1 MAERRIVV
9 IGTGYV
15 GLTTG
20 ACLASL
26 GHQVMCVD
34 IDVEKIDRLRAGRIP
49 MLEPGLAD
57 LVRDGQVS
65 GRLEFTVDGDAAV
78 AGTEFLFLCL
88 PTPKGAD
95 GGADLRA
102 TESTVARIRDTLP
115 VGCVVVNKST
125 VPVGTSVRIAGLL
138 DRPDVA
144 VVSNPE
150 FLREGSAVTDFLK
163 PDRIVVGA
171 DVPEAGAR
179 VAGLYSRLRAPV
191 LVTDAASAELVKY
204 VANCFLAMKLSFVNA
219 VAEMC
224 EHFDAD
230 VDEVLD
236 AVGRDPRIGRSYLRP
251 GPGWGGSCL
260 PKDSDAMLRMADTV
274 GFSFPLL
281 RATIESNAQQLERVV
296 TKLATAFGGSL
307 DGARVGLLGLTFKA
321 GTNDLR
327 GSPALAVAEL
337 LAARGAELLA
347 CDPTVAGGTEVDG
360 ITVMDDPYQ
369 VAENAEALVL
379 LTDWPQ
385 FRALDWVRM
394 AKFLDGTVVLD
405 TRNHLDPEKLGS
417 AGLVCHGI
425 GRSLK
430 PRSWTGAPPAG

>member
-1 MAERRIVV
+1 MSERQIVV

-26 GHQVMCVD
+26 GHRVVCVD
-34 IDVEKIDRLRAGRIP
+34 IDAAKIDQLRAGRIP

-57 LVRDGQVS
+57 LVLEGQANE
-65 GRLEFTVDGDAAV
+65 RLEFTVDGDDAA
-78 AGTEFLFLCL
+78 ATAEFLFLCL
-88 PTPKGAD
+88 PTPMGAD
-95 GGADLRA
+95 GGADLFA
-102 TESTVARIRDTLP
+102 TETAVARIRDLLP

-125 VPVGTSVRIAGLL
+125 VPVGTAVRIAELL

-150 FLREGSAVTDFLK
+150 FLREGSAVTDFLR

-171 DVPEAGAR
+171 DVPAAGER
-179 VAGLYSRLRAPV
+179 VAGLYSRLPSPI
-191 LVTDAASAELVKY
+191 LVTDTASAELVKY

-219 VAEMC
+219 VAELC
-224 EHFDAD
+224 ERFGAD

-236 AVGRDPRIGRSYLRP
+236 AVGRDPRIGHAYLRP

-260 PKDSDAMLRMADTV
+260 PKDSEAMLRMAETA
-274 GFSFPLL
+274 GFPFPLL
-281 RATIESNAQQLERVV
+281 RATIDMNARQRMRVV
-296 TKLATAFGGSL
+296 AKLASALGGSL
-307 DGARVGLLGLTFKA
+307 DGVRIGLLGLTFKA

-327 GSPALAVAEL
+327 DSPALAVADL
-337 LAARGAELLA
+337 LADRGAELLG
-347 CDPTVAGGTEVDG
+347 CDPTVAGGTKVGG
-360 ITVMDDPYQ
+360 ITVVDDPYE
-369 VAENAEALVL
+369 VAEGAKALVL

-385 FRALDWVRM
+385 FRTLDWLRM

-405 TRNHLDPEKLGS
+405 TRNQLDPEVLDGV
-417 AGLVCHGI
+417 GLVCHGI
-425 GRSLK
+425 GRSLS
-430 PRSWTGAPPAG
+430 PSVRS

>member
-1 MAERRIVV
+1 MSEQRIVV

-26 GHQVMCVD
+26 GHWVVCVD
-34 IDVEKIDRLRAGRIP
+34 IDATKIDQLRAGRVPI
-49 MLEPGLAD
+49 LEPGLAD
-57 LVRDGQVS
+57 LVLEGQAT
-65 GRLEFTVDGDAAV
+65 GRLEFTVDGDLAV
-78 AGTEFLFLCL
+78 TGAEFLFLCL
-88 PTPKGAD
+88 PTPMGDD
-95 GGADLRA
+95 GGADLHA
-102 TESTVARIRDTLP
+102 TESTVTRIRHALP

-125 VPVGTSVRIAGLL
+125 VPVGTSVRVTGLL

-144 VVSNPE
+144 VASNPE
-150 FLREGSAVTDFLK
+150 FLREGSAVTDFLR

-171 DVPEAGAR
+171 DVPEVGKR
-179 VAGLYSRLRAPV
+179 VAGLYSRLSAPI

-219 VAEMC
+219 VADLC
-224 EHFDAD
+224 ERFDAD
-230 VDEVLD
+230 VDQVLD
-236 AVGRDPRIGRSYLRP
+236 AVGRDPRIGRAYLRP

-260 PKDSDAMLRMADTV
+260 PKDSEAMLRMAETV

-281 RATIESNAQQLERVV
+281 RATVDMNVQQRERVV
-296 TKLATAFGGSL
+296 TKLAAAFGGSL
-307 DGARVGLLGLTFKA
+307 DGARIGLLGLTFKA

-337 LAARGAELLA
+337 LVARGAELLA

-360 ITVMDDPYQ
+360 ITVVDDPYQ
-369 VAENAEALVL
+369 VAESAEALVL

-394 AKFLDGTVVLD
+394 AKFLGGTVVLD
-405 TRNHLDPEKLGS
+405 TRNQLDVETLGS

-425 GRSLK
+425 GR
-430 PRSWTGAPPAG
+430 RSES